1 MKNRMGILT
10 AALLLGCTT
19 TVIDMPKDGGGNAD
33 TGVGDDGGTIDSGT
47 DTGVA
52 CSIKN
57 CLGCC
62 FNGACQTGT
71 TAVACGSFGVQC
83 AVCAAPKICI
93 DQFCHVDPEG
103 TWKVQ
108 PTSANLSTTN
118 QGSDWDFG
126 AGAPDPY
133 VTLWCPSS
141 AVSVTSSTP
150 TVMDTFSPTW
160 STGGCVMK
168 AKDLMGVGYAVQVWD
183 EDISSNDPVCGKGK
197 IVLTES
203 ELLSGTM
210 QVNALPTLISM
221 AVALQ
226 KQ

>member
-1 MKNRMGILT
+1 MKTNLGFLMAVLLT
-10 AALLLGCTT
+10 GCTT
-19 TVIDMPKDGGGNAD
+19 TVIDMPKGDGGAD
-33 TGVGDDGGTIDSGT
+33 TGTDPDGGTP

-83 AVCAAPKICI
+83 AVCLTHQICS
-93 DQFCHVDPEG
+93 DQFCRVDPEG

-108 PTSANLSTTN
+108 PTDAKIATTN

-126 AGAPDPY
+126 GGAPDPFAL
-133 VTLWCPSS
+133 LWCPSTS
-141 AVSVTSSTP
+141 ANATSSTP
-150 TVMDTFSPTW
+150 TVNDSFNPTW
-160 STGGCVMK
+160 TTGGCVMK
-168 AKDLMGVGYAVQVWD
+168 AKDLLSVGYAIQVWD
-183 EDISSNDPVCGKGK
+183 EDISSNDSVCGKGTITVK
-197 IVLTES
+197 ES
-203 ELLSGTM
+203 DLLLGTM
-210 QVNALPTLISM
+210 NLVALPNLISLN
-221 AVALQ
+221 VALQ